1 MANGT
6 GITTYV
12 AQGQTVAEGT
22 QEQAQIVAFDLG
34 DCDGGYMYRKV
45 EWFFPQHG
53 QAFDASMDE
62 DICNGP

>member
-1 MANGT
+1 MATGT
-6 GITTYV
+6 GISTFV
-12 AQGQTVAEGT
+12 GPDQTVAEGT

-34 DCDGGYMYRKV
+34 DCRGQYMYRKV

-53 QAFDASMDE
+53 QSFDANMAE